1 MKRSQMALCAMLAVS
16 ASAWAG
22 GDTQFYLHG
31 GDKVVFYG
39 DSITEQRMYSN
50 ILETFVA
57 TRYPD
62 LNVAFVNSG
71 WGGDTVHGG
80 GGGTIDT
87 RLNRDVF
94 PVSAN
99 RGHDPARHERW
110 RLSRRKRGE

>member
-1 MKRSQMALCAMLAVS
+1 MKLSQMAACAMLAVS

-22 GDTQFYLHG
+22 SGTQFYLHG

-39 DSITEQRMYSN
+39 DSITEQRMYST

-62 LNVAFVNSG
+62 LNVTFVNSG

-94 PVSAN
+94 PYQPTVVTIMLGMNDGGYRAEN
-99 RGHDPARHERW
+99 DAE
-110 RLSRRKRGE
+110 